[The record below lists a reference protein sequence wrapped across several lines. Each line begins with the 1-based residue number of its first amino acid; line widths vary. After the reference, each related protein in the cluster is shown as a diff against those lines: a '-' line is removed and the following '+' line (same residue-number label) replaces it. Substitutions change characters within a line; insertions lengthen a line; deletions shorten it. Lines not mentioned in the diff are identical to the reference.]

1 MKCVV
6 GAALVAFAMSSFIA
20 TPSHASDAG
29 GTICGV
35 ACLPPHRTMQWQY
48 PPPKPPKPY
57 KSVGKPCPPGYFRG
71 RDRHTCY
78 QRLH

>member
-6 GAALVAFAMSSFIA
+6 GAALVAFAMSLFI
-20 TPSHASDAG
+20 TIPLHASDAG
-29 GTICGV
+29 GTICGD
-35 ACLPPHRTMQWQY
+35 ACLPKRGQSTLQY